1 MSRSEPWHAC
11 PDCGLFQRVGVLR
24 PGEVAACTRCN
35 CVLRRQRRGSLSTT
49 LALAIAGFILTI
61 IVAAEPLMLFR
72 LTGQERET
80 TMLGLVGAFSDQG
93 MPLPEL
99 AVAFTTL
106 VAPALRL
113 GLTVAVLAGLRLRVP
128 RALLA
133 GMAGVREWLQ
143 PWAMIEVFLLGL
155 FVAYT
160 RLAALAEVKVE
171 LALYALAALM
181 LITACADAWLDEVA
195 MWDAIG
201 RHGPPLPDNRGSQ
214 TIACDVCGLISRS
227 EEGDACPRC
236 DSGLEHRKRN
246 PLGRCFALMVTGAVL
261 YVPANLYPVLTV
273 VRLGQGAPSTILGGV
288 VELAHVHMYPLALLV
303 LVASIVVPMFKLIGL
318 AYLLFTTW
326 RRSPHRLVLRTR
338 LYRVIDFI
346 GRWSMIDV
354 FMTAILTALVRMGII
369 GSVTPGLGVQFFC
382 AVVII
387 TMIATIT
394 FDPRAM
400 WDAAGQNGTERASG
414 RASGERAPGTDATTG
429 AVPV

>member
-1 MSRSEPWHAC
+1 M
-11 PDCGLFQRVGVLR
+11 
-24 PGEVAACTRCN
+24 RCN

-72 LTGQERET
+72 LTGLVRET
-80 TMLGLVGAFSDQG
+80 TMFGLPRAFSDEG

-99 AVAFTTL
+99 AVVFTTL

-133 GMAGVREWLQ
+133 GMARVREWLR

-160 RLAALAEVKVE
+160 RLAALSEVHVE
-171 LALYALAALM
+171 LALYALVALM
-181 LITACADAWLDEVA
+181 LVTACADTWLDEVA
-195 MWDAIG
+195 MWEAIG
-201 RHGPPLPDNRGSQ
+201 RHGPPLPESAGSQ
-214 TIACDVCGLISRS
+214 TIACDVCGLISRC

-236 DSGLEHRKRN
+236 DSGLDHRKRN
-246 PLGRCFALMVTGAVL
+246 PLGRCCALVVTGAVL
-261 YVPANLYPVLTV
+261 YLPANLYPVLTV
-273 VRLGQGAPSTILGGV
+273 VRLGRGAPSTILGGV
-288 VELAHVHMYPLALLV
+288 VELAEYHMYPLALLV
-303 LVASIVVPMFKLIGL
+303 LVASIVVPMFKLVGL
-318 AYLLFTTW
+318 TYLLFTTW
-326 RRSPHRLVLRTR
+326 RGSSRRLVLRTR
-338 LYRVIDFI
+338 LYRTIDFI

-387 TMIATIT
+387 TMIAAIT

-400 WDAAGQNGTERASG
+400 WDAAGQNGTARA
-414 RASGERAPGTDATTG
+414 RAARTGTTTG
-429 AVPV
+429 AVPA